1 MSTIK
6 IAMVVHI
13 ILEAKILL
21 SFISDTYSKFQAF
34 MASWKVWQIVAF
46 AVAVPVIVLLVQMLI
61 YSAERVYAKAYPRL
75 KRFLKTHSYL
85 APSTVFS
92 FNKKVVKVFPGYI
105 KRQAKHIAD
114 TSMPMEEYIN
124 TFHFCAQPKK
134 KSIVGGAALA
144 HIVLLGIIVAMNGYS
159 VGIVSTAILA
169 TFALWLI
176 IIALDCVASKLLS
189 FVDRRYK
196 KKFLIKL
203 DSNTLYQ
210 EKSVDLTLPKVEV
223 TEDSAMQ
230 LAKSVEDFLASQP
243 DKSIAKVVLK
253 GLYSAKFSSAMTAQ
267 SKLRL
272 KNVFTDLKNYVG

>member
-1 MSTIK
+1 M
-6 IAMVVHI
+6 
-13 ILEAKILL
+13 L

-34 MASWKVWQIVAF
+34 MASWKVWHIVAF

-223 TEDSAMQ
+223 AEDSAMQ
-230 LAKSVEDFLASQP
+230 LAKSVEDFLASRP

>member
-1 MSTIK
+1 M
-6 IAMVVHI
+6 
-13 ILEAKILL
+13 L
-21 SFISDTYSKFQAF
+21 SFISDTYVKFQSF

-46 AVAVPVIVLLVQMLI
+46 AVAIPVLVVFIQLLINTTQL
-61 YSAERVYAKAYPRL
+61 VYAKANFRL
-75 KRFLKTHSYL
+75 KKFLKSYSYL
-85 APSTVFS
+85 SPSTVFS
-92 FNKKVVKVFPGYI
+92 FNKKVVKGFPRYI
-105 KRQAKHIAD
+105 KRQTKHIAD
-114 TSMPMEEYIN
+114 SGMPMEEYLN
-124 TFHFCAQPKK
+124 TFNFCQESKR
-134 KSIVGGAALA
+134 KSIVGTMALA
-144 HIVLLGIIVAMNGYS
+144 HIVLLGVVVAMNGYS

-169 TFALWLI
+169 TFALWLLI
-176 IIALDCVASKLLS
+176 FALDRGISGLFAI
-189 FVDRRYK
+189 VDRRYK

-223 TEDSAMQ
+223 EEDSAMQ

>member
-1 MSTIK
+1 M
-6 IAMVVHI
+6 
-13 ILEAKILL
+13 L

-46 AVAVPVIVLLVQMLI
+46 AVAVPIAAIIIQMVI
-61 YSAERVYAKAYPRL
+61 YSAQRVYAKAYSRL
-75 KRFLKTHSYL
+75 KRFLKSYSYL
-85 APSTVFS
+85 SPSTVFT
-92 FNKKVVKVFPGYI
+92 FNKKVVNVFPRYV
-105 KRQAKHIAD
+105 KRQTKHIAD
-114 TSMPMEEYIN
+114 TAMPMEEYIN
-124 TFHFCAQPKK
+124 TFHFCSQPKK
-134 KSIVGGAALA
+134 KSIVGGVALA
-144 HIVLLGIIVAMNGYS
+144 HIVLLGIVVAMNGHS

-169 TFALWLI
+169 TFVLWLAV
-176 IIALDCVASKLLS
+176 IALDYAISGVFA
-189 FVDRRYK
+189 FVDRKYK

-223 TEDSAMQ
+223 EEDSAMQ